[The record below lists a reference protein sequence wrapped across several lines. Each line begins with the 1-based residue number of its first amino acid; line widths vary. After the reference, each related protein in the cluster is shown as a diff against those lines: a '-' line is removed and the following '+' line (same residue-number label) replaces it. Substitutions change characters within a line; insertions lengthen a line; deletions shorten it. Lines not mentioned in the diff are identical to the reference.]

1 MFWQVCCISIAQIY
15 TFVEFMETDNQRS
28 YKQMKRS
35 LNPRYII
42 IPIVIGLLVTA
53 YMLYGEIQ
61 EDTFDFLQWSVT
73 VVFWML
79 MSLVMMFIRDLAYM
93 WRLRILTH
101 NQLSWRSSFNVIMLW
116 EFSSAISPSV
126 VGGTGPAI
134 FFLYKE
140 GINSGKSTAIVL
152 TAIFLDELFFIF
164 MVPLLVL
171 FWGNQAFPSQDISFL
186 SHAITY
192 FWIAYG
198 VILLYTL
205 LLAYALFI
213 NPHTV
218 KKLLSYLFLLPFLKR
233 WRLKARKLGNQLI
246 ITSKEFKDKRGT
258 FWLKSFTATFLS
270 WTARYAV
277 INCIF
282 LAFFFHHLLPVE
294 HFLVY
299 ARQLTMWILLL
310 ITPTPGG
317 SGVAEYVF
325 RDFLGDLMPNIAW
338 AVPLAIIWRL
348 VSYYPYLVIGSFILP
363 TWLRKKFFGDNN
375 VGKKETLKK

>member
-1 MFWQVCCISIAQIY
+1 MQ
-15 TFVEFMETDNQRS
+15 TDNQRS

-53 YMLYGEIQ
+53 YMLYGEVK

-73 VVFWML
+73 TVFWML

-101 NQLSWRSSFNVIMLW
+101 KQLSWRSSFNVIMLW

-152 TAIFLDELFFIF
+152 TAIFLDELFFIL

-171 FWGNQAFPSQDISFL
+171 FWGQRAFPSQDISML
-186 SHAITY
+186 SQAITY

-198 VILLYTL
+198 VIFLYTL

-246 ITSKEFKDKRGT
+246 ITSRELKDKQWH
-258 FWLKSFTATFLS
+258 FWLKSFVSTFLS
-270 WTARYAV
+270 WTGRYAV

-282 LAFFFHHLLPVE
+282 LAFFFHHLLPTE
-294 HFLVY
+294 HLLVF
-299 ARQLTMWILLL
+299 
-310 ITPTPGG
+310 
-317 SGVAEYVF
+317 S
-325 RDFLGDLMPNIAW
+325 W
-338 AVPLAIIWRL
+338 AI
-348 VSYYPYLVIGSFILP
+348 
-363 TWLRKKFFGDNN
+363 
-375 VGKKETLKK
+375 